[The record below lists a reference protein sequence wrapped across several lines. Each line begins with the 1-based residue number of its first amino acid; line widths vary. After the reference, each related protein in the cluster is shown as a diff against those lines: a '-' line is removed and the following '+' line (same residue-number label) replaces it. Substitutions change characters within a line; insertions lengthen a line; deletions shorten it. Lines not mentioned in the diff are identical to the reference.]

1 MVISGVLIPDLVIP
15 DLVIAGVVNLPADRK
30 AETAKTR

>member
-1 MVISGVLIPDLVIP
+1 VVIPGVVIPGVLIP

-30 AETAKTR
+30 AETAKMR